1 MTDSPNHNISKQND
15 VEPAEAYSTKRRH
28 ERDWALRAPREHLV
42 HRGGCHFYFLR
53 WCQTRATWR
62 RVHRDI

>member
-28 ERDWALRAPREHLV
+28 ERDWALRAPRSP
-42 HRGGCHFYFLR
+42 R
-53 WCQTRATWR
+53 WLSLLLSTVVSNTRDLATR
-62 RVHRDI
+62 P